1 MAFQF
6 SNQQRRLFF
15 ASKGCVGAAAS
26 EVRKGD
32 RVCVLLG
39 CNVPLAV
46 RSEGDHYLVVGGTY
60 VYGMMNGEVMQDV
73 KEGKL
78 KEECLMF
85 K

>member
-1 MAFQF
+1 M
-6 SNQQRRLFF
+6 
-15 ASKGCVGAAAS
+15 
-26 EVRKGD
+26 
-32 RVCVLLG
+32 CVLLG